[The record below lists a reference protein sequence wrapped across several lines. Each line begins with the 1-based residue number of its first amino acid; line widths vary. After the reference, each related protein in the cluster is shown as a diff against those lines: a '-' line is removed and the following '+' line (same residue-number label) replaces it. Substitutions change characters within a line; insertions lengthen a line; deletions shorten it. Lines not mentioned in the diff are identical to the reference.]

1 MIVKKLIPGMILIPG
16 FLLAGEVNA
25 QVVWQNVDSL
35 YQPLPASVHVYK
47 TTTPLDGKP
56 NIAFYAEIDLK
67 DPAIAVEADTTKNRR
82 LTPAQFYT
90 KNAQPLLVVN
100 TTFFSFTTHQSL
112 NMVIRN
118 GKIVARSPDAIPLK
132 GKDTLKYFHA
142 LSSAIGITRNGYA
155 DIGWVYAKR
164 LGKKAWVSPF
174 PVHWIDS
181 ASRFSRDSLD
191 KYNIVING
199 HSDAGIALQRWRMH
213 TAVGGGPVLM
223 ESGTVFIA
231 NNEERKFAG
240 KAIDD
245 KHPRTG
251 IGYTSDRK
259 LIILVIQGR
268 FPGVAEGATLRQEAQ
283 LFKDIGCFEAMNL
296 DGGGSSAMLIN
307 GKETIRPSD
316 KEGQRAVPAVLL
328 VSHRNQ

>member
-1 MIVKKLIPGMILIPG
+1 MILKKLIPGMLFIPG
-16 FLLAGEVNA
+16 FLLAGEMNA

-35 YQPLPASVHVYK
+35 FQPLPASMHIYR
-47 TTTPLDGKP
+47 TNSLLDGKP
-56 NIAFYAEIDLK
+56 NIAYYAEVDMK
-67 DPAIAVEADTTKNRR
+67 DQALEVVADTSKHRR

-112 NMVIRN
+112 NLVIKN
-118 GKIVARSPDAIPLK
+118 GKIVAKSPDAIPLK

-142 LSSAIGITRNGYA
+142 LSSAIGITRFGYA

-164 LGKKAWVSPF
+164 LGKKAWVSPS
-174 PVHWIDS
+174 PVYWIDS

-223 ESGTVFIA
+223 ESGIVFIA

-268 FPGVAEGATLRQEAQ
+268 FPGLAEGATLRQEAQ

-307 GKETIRPSD
+307 GKETIKPSD

-328 VSHRNQ
+328 VSRRNQ